1 MASQVTINSPYEERE
16 LAGTGPEIVPL
27 AVNASLLERPS
38 PMNDLTQCVL
48 TPEVPTEG
56 FAPLGVGVH
65 RASTIVFKDAASYAA
80 RGDRGHQG
88 YSYGLY
94 GTPTTRTLEAKLTTL
109 EGGAWTFLTPS
120 GQAAN
125 ALAVLPFLAAGDH
138 VLIADTAY
146 PPMRDLAE
154 TDLRRLGVEVA
165 FFDPLSPDDVASKMR
180 DNTRIVWCESPG
192 STTMEILDLPAIVAM
207 AHQRGALVGVDNTW
221 ATPLNFKPI
230 AHGADIVTEAL
241 TKFVSGHSDVL
252 MGSIT
257 VRDADLIKPIRSLIG
272 RMGIGVSPDD
282 ASLVLR
288 GFETLGVRLRH
299 SERVALDF
307 ARRIATHPL
316 VEQVLHPALETF
328 PGHAIWKRD
337 FLGSSGVFS
346 IAFKHGAT
354 HHVAA
359 ALDALQVF
367 AIGASWGGTR
377 SLAAPMSIEGFR
389 SATSWSGPDVIL
401 RLSIGLEDERELW
414 ADIERLLASIEDET
428 PSTGSEA
435 WRKAESRG

>member
-1 MASQVTINSPYEERE
+1 MS
-16 LAGTGPEIVPL
+16 
-27 AVNASLLERPS
+27 
-38 PMNDLTQCVL
+38 DLTQCVL
-48 TPEVPTEG
+48 TPDVPTEG
-56 FAPLGVGVH
+56 FAPLGAGVH
-65 RASTIVFKDAASYAA
+65 RASTIVFKDAAAYAS
-80 RGDRGHQG
+80 RGERGREG

-94 GTPTTRTLEAKLTTL
+94 GTPTTRTLEAKLTSL

-138 VLIADTAY
+138 ILIADTAY

-154 TDLRRLGVEVA
+154 TDLHRLGVEVD
-165 FFDPLSPDDVASKMR
+165 FFDPRSPDDVASKMR
-180 DNTRIVWCESPG
+180 KSTRIVWCESPG
-192 STTMEILDLPAIVAM
+192 STTMEISDLPRIAAI
-207 AHQRGALVGVDNTW
+207 AHAQGALVGVDNTW
-221 ATPLNFKPI
+221 ATPLNFKPLD
-230 AHGADIVTEAL
+230 HGADIVTEAL

-257 VRDADLIKPIRSLIG
+257 VRDESLIKPIRSLIG

-307 ARRIATHPL
+307 ARRIEGHPL
-316 VEQVLHPALETF
+316 VKAVLHPALASF
-328 PGHAIWKRD
+328 SDHALWKRD

-346 IAFKHGAT
+346 IVFTEEAST
-354 HHVAA
+354 QVAA
-359 ALDALQVF
+359 SLDALKIF

-377 SLAAPMSIEGFR
+377 SLAAPMSIKGFR
-389 SATSWSGPDVIL
+389 SATAWNGPDVIL
-401 RLSIGLEDERELW
+401 RLSIGLEDEKELW
-414 ADIERLLASIEDET
+414 DDMERFLGVLETRANGAVSDASQRT
-428 PSTGSEA
+428 TRHG
-435 WRKAESRG
+435 